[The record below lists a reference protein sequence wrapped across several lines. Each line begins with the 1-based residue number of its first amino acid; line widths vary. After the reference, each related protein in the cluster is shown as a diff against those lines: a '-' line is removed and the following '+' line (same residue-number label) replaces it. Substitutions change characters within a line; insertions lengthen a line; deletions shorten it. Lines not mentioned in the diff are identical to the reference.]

1 MPNMAQTE
9 KWWRLSRRA
18 WALSGNLSYFQGEQG
33 SLDIKSLPLSL
44 SVIYSHYYNILA
56 FHQMLLDSKAPPGR
70 WSLRESSFAETFYW
84 KVLIW
89 RLSVTEKLVAEG
101 KHDAIYSCVYNSL
114 TFGNSS
120 QLQHLVS
127 MSSYNRISLATELLR
142 RIPGH
147 VWKCSCNEPLVPF
160 YLCALKVWR
169 AYTEG
174 SVRLNMFQ
182 PSGNWKVIIIQR

>member
-1 MPNMAQTE
+1 MVTVE
-9 KWWRLSRRA
+9 LKGLSFVREPLV
-18 WALSGNLSYFQGEQG
+18 LSGWTRISRYKIITIVTISNLQ
-33 SLDIKSLPLSL
+33 SLLQYICFSSNASWLKS
-44 SVIYSHYYNILA
+44 
-56 FHQMLLDSKAPPGR
+56 PPWR

-127 MSSYNRISLATELLR
+127 MSSYNSISLATELLR